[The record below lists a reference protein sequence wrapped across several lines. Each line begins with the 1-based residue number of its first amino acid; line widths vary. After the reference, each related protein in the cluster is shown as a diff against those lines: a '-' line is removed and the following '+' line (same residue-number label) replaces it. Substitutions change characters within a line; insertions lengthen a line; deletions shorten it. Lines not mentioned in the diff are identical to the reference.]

1 MELSIVIVNYRG
13 WRHLKECLQN
23 LTSFPSL
30 NNWFEIIVVDN
41 HSNDD
46 QLIEFISLFS
56 QVRFVENQGNF
67 GFSHGCNIGAANSKG
82 DFILF
87 LNADIVIS
95 EQSLFELVN
104 SKKLHPQFSV
114 LSCKHIGVTGKEEQI
129 NRLFPDFLTIF
140 GFTRAI
146 TRLFGS
152 KSLINSV
159 PISEVE
165 WVSGSVLLIDA
176 PTFRRINGWDE
187 RLWLYYEDVDI
198 CKRVNKSGGKVG
210 IIKNTT
216 VIHNHGGSTRI
227 NIQTTSLTKTEVIIS
242 LHVYIKLHFSS
253 IKACSMHFLVISKE
267 IIGRIIP
274 VLLSF
279 PFFFIPK
286 LILYRNIFF
295 KLIQYYFSAIVHRTW
310 ISPRSVKYK
319 EYCRR

>member
-1 MELSIVIVNYRG
+1 M
-13 WRHLKECLQN
+13 
-23 LTSFPSL
+23 
-30 NNWFEIIVVDN
+30 NNWFEVIVVDN
-41 HSNDD
+41 YSDD
-46 QLIEFISLFS
+46 NRLNEFISLFR
-56 QVRFVENQGNF
+56 QVRFIENCGNF
-67 GFSHGCNIGAANSKG
+67 GFSRGCNVGAANSKG

-87 LNADIVIS
+87 LNADIIIS
-95 EQSLFELVN
+95 EQTLFELVN
-104 SKKLHPQFSV
+104 SKKSHSLFSV

-129 NRLFPDFLTIF
+129 SRLFPDLTTIF

-146 TRLFGS
+146 KRLFGS
-152 KSLINSV
+152 KSSINSV
-159 PISEVE
+159 PISEVD
-165 WVSGSVLLIDA
+165 WVSGSVLLIDT
-176 PTFRRINGWDE
+176 PTFKKINGWDE

-210 IIKNTT
+210 ILKNTT
-216 VIHNHGGSTRI
+216 VVHNHGGSTRI

-253 IKACSMHFLVISKE
+253 FKAFSMHFLVIFKE
-267 IIGRIIP
+267 MIGRIIP

-286 LILYRNIFF
+286 LVLYRNIFF
-295 KLIQYYFSAIVHRTW
+295 KLIQYYFSAIINRTW